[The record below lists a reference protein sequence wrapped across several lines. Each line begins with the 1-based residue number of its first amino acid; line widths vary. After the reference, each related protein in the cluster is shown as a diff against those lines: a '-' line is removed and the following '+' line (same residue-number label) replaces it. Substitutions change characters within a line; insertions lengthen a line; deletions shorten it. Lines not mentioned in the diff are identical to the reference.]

1 MPVLTH
7 TYAPVGKTP
16 VITISTE
23 IHARLYMA
31 SAISPQGELFYMIRN
46 KPYDSAAIIEY
57 LSYLRAT
64 TRKKLLI
71 IWDGASI
78 HYSEELRNWLEKQ
91 KKDDF
96 YLVQQ
101 PHYSPELNADE
112 QVWHQLK
119 GYRLKNTCNKD
130 VKELQPKIVQAMEKL
145 KDQKELIK
153 AFFTHPDLGYYN

>member
-7 TYAPVGKTP
+7 TYAPIGKTP

-23 IHARLYMA
+23 INARLYMA
-31 SAISPQGELFYMIRN
+31 SAISPLGDLWYFIRN
-46 KPYDSAAIIEY
+46 KPFDSQAVIEY
-57 LSYLRAT
+57 LTYLRETAN
-64 TRKKLLI
+64 RKLLI

-78 HYSEELRNWLEKQ
+78 HSSQEVRNWLEKQ

-96 YLVQQ
+96 YLAQQ

-119 GYRLKNTCNKD
+119 GYRLKNTCNKN
-130 VKELQPKIVQAMEKL
+130 VKELQPKITQAMENL
-145 KDQKELIK
+145 KNDKELIK
-153 AFFTHPDLGYYN
+153 AFFTHPELGYYN